1 MCWITTG
8 WERSHRASCTV
19 SRENPSKYRP
29 EKRRLPPVGF
39 WKIVHIRN
47 DWFSVDFCQLLTK
60 ACRAVQLWS
69 WVWWFLLSVLAVAP
83 CISKLCYQVLT
94 PSGLLCPIDEVT
106 PFMVRK
112 CPFWCLYPLDRMLTR
127 LFWLLSF
134 LHSSPP
140 PHLARFMV
148 YHFLSIFNLFASLC
162 WKF

>member
-1 MCWITTG
+1 M
-8 WERSHRASCTV
+8 
-19 SRENPSKYRP
+19 K
-29 EKRRLPPVGF
+29 LPPVGF

-47 DWFSVDFCQLLTK
+47 DWFSVDFCQLLTR

-140 PHLARFMV
+140 APHILHV
-148 YHFLSIFNLFASLC
+148 SWYIISYLFLTRLHLYVENFNYLSFRWTAV
-162 WKF
+162 